1 MTTESSNEEALKGM
15 IWENRVIKVCAVI
28 EEMAG

>member
-1 MTTESSNEEALKGM
+1 MTTESSNKEALKGM
-15 IWENRVIKVCAVI
+15 IGENRVIEVCAVI